1 MEFFSL
7 FFYLGCNWMRM
18 LNPSL
23 LDDLDYLKY
32 VLECEF
38 GLSVAED
45 DFCTSESVL
54 DFASTISGLEI
65 VDGCVVV
72 LD

>member
-1 MEFFSL
+1 
-7 FFYLGCNWMRM
+7 MRM

-45 DFCTSESVL
+45 DFCTSDSVL
-54 DFASTISGLEI
+54 EFASMISCLEI
-65 VDGCVVV
+65 VDVCGGVGLNIIIFFFLVC
-72 LD
+72 

>member
-1 MEFFSL
+1 
-7 FFYLGCNWMRM
+7 MRM

-23 LDDLDYLKY
+23 VDDLDYLKY
-32 VLECEF
+32 VLECEL
-38 GLSVAED
+38 GVLVAED
-45 DFCTSESVL
+45 VFCSRQGLL

-65 VDGCVVV
+65 VEGCVVV